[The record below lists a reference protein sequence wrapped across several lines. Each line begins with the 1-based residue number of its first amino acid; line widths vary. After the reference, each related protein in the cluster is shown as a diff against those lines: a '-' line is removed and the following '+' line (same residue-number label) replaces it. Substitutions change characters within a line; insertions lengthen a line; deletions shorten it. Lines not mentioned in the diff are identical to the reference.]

1 MVNHDVTLQYTIQG
15 VNDSNIIVVKSDND
29 GKIHLGPLSIV
40 GNLSA
45 ELHNPEAR
53 FSRAWKISQT
63 ESSFFYSSK
72 IWAKAGEVVTLPVDP
87 LWVVGDVALFRK
99 FNEYRIEDLTPKTSL
114 GKGKLTL
121 PVLETTGFY
130 ELRLLPLDIDIM
142 IEVLQNNSW
151 EGDSE

>member
-1 MVNHDVTLQYTIQG
+1 M
-15 VNDSNIIVVKSDND
+15 
-29 GKIHLGPLSIV
+29 
-40 GNLSA
+40 
-45 ELHNPEAR
+45 
-53 FSRAWKISQT
+53 
-63 ESSFFYSSK
+63 
-72 IWAKAGEVVTLPVDP
+72 TLPVDP

-121 PVLETTGFY
+121 PVLEKTGFY